1 MEVNERRNIYKNRRD
16 ENMVKIFMYTLSIDP
31 WSQKTKK
38 FFRDKNIP
46 FKYVDYDLAGEK
58 EQEKILENMYKCG
71 DVTVNGFPLVI
82 IDEEAVVG
90 YNPEMYSKL
99 LKLDIKK

>member
-1 MEVNERRNIYKNRRD
+1 MA
-16 ENMVKIFMYTLSIDP
+16 KIFMYTLSIDP

-46 FKYVDYDLAGEK
+46 FEYTDYDLVGEK

-71 DVTVNGFPLVI
+71 DATVTAFPFVE
-82 IDEEAVVG
+82 IDNEVVVG
-90 YNPEMYSKL
+90 YNPGIYSKL
-99 LKLDIKK
+99 LRLDILDVQK

>member
-1 MEVNERRNIYKNRRD
+1 MEIIGKVDVIKIGS

-46 FKYVDYDLAGEK
+46 FEYVDYDLVGEK
-58 EQEKILENMYKCG
+58 EQEIILENMYKCG
-71 DVTVNGFPLVI
+71 DATVTAFPLVEI
-82 IDEEAVVG
+82 NEEVVVG

-99 LKLDIKK
+99 LRLDIQK